1 MRTDLTLAS
10 PSQKPIHEF
19 ESQTV
24 KDVFTEAELEEI
36 EVRKRR
42 EEGTPC
48 NKENFE
54 AWRTRFETETSL
66 ARSEAEDYDETKK
79 SKLKKEDRANRLT
92 GYQQFAANMNL
103 EALEA
108 AAEQAE
114 LDEQEDGNVDDVEEL
129 FQDDVDMDDLEF
141 DSEDEIEDI

>member
-1 MRTDLTLAS
+1 MLK
-10 PSQKPIHEF
+10 PSREF
-19 ESQTV
+19 EAQTV
-24 KDVFTEAELEEI
+24 SEVFTEAELEEI

-42 EEGTPC
+42 DEGTPC

-54 AWRTRFETETSL
+54 AWKARFEAEMAQSRAL
-66 ARSEAEDYDETKK
+66 AEDADEAKK
-79 SKLKKEDRANRLT
+79 NKQKKEDRANRLT

-114 LDEQEDGNVDDVEEL
+114 VDDDDEGNLDEVDEEL
-129 FQDDVDMDDLEF
+129 FQEDVDLDDLDFDSDEDEDDVD
-141 DSEDEIEDI
+141 I

>member
-1 MRTDLTLAS
+1 V
-10 PSQKPIHEF
+10 QE
-19 ESQTV
+19 
-24 KDVFTEAELEEI
+24 VFTEAEVEEI

-54 AWRTRFETETSL
+54 AWKAKF
-66 ARSEAEDYDETKK
+66 EAEMARKQAVLEETDDTKK
-79 SKLKKEDRANRLT
+79 NRQKKDDRASRLT
-92 GYQQFAANMNL
+92 GYQQFAANMNF

-114 LDEQEDGNVDDVEEL
+114 VDGDDAEEDVAEDFDEVL
-129 FQDDVDMDDLEF
+129 FQDDDVDLDDLDF
-141 DSEDEIEDI
+141 DSSDDDVVV

>member
-1 MRTDLTLAS
+1 L
-10 PSQKPIHEF
+10 F

-24 KDVFTEAELEEI
+24 QEVFTEAEVEEI

-54 AWRTRFETETSL
+54 AWKAGFESEM
-66 ARSEAEDYDETKK
+66 ARKQALMDEADDTKK
-79 SKLKKEDRANRLT
+79 NRQKKDDRAGRLT
-92 GYQQFAANMNL
+92 GYQQFAMNMNF

-114 LDEQEDGNVDDVEEL
+114 VDGDEEGIAEDFDEEL
-129 FQDDVDMDDLEF
+129 FQDGDVDLDELDF
-141 DSEDEIEDI
+141 DSSDDDVVV